1 MDIRKEF
8 SNALTAFE
16 PIFNDT
22 FGQQRQAEQED
33 IEIIK
38 ILSEQKDTAE
48 KEDVIANIDNLEKVY
63 DVVQF
68 QTEMMVEYVRAT
80 VGSIAARFD
89 DEKTQ
94 DDERLQMLLFVHEK
108 MVKLHNQ
115 LDFFFS
121 SFEEE
126 DLKKGFSIARRSV
139 TDMTF
144 NKNPEKDQVISFVRG
159 LRSNTMKY
167 LTIANNIHDWLH
179 SILDML
185 DKENAPA

>member
-33 IEIIK
+33 VEIIK
-38 ILSEQKDTAE
+38 ILSEQEDTAE

-89 DEKTQ
+89 DEATQ

-139 TDMTF
+139 TAMAF
-144 NKNPEKDQVISFVRG
+144 KKNTEKDQMIAFVRE

-167 LTIANNIHDWLH
+167 LTIVNNIHDWLH